1 MRNTQIRLAQRP
13 VGAPD
18 QSTFTVAHSDLREL
32 AEGEVLLAV
41 RWLSLD
47 PYMRGRLSTAKS
59 YAAPVEIGEVMVG
72 STVAQVLQS
81 RYDGLSE
88 GAWVLSY
95 SGWQTYAIEQGRQV
109 RRIDPDHAP
118 VTTALGVL
126 GMPGMTAYWG
136 LLEIGRPQPGET
148 VVVAA
153 ATGPV
158 GSAVGQIARI
168 KGARA
173 VGIAGGPEKCRV
185 LTEEFGF
192 DVAIDHRA
200 PDFAEQLKAAT
211 PDGIDVDFE
220 NVGGQVFSA
229 VERRLNVGARVALCG
244 LVANYNDTAP
254 PPGPDRLPA
263 FLSKVLTRSILVQGF
278 IVDTVKVAKQTD
290 FLTEMPQ
297 WIAEGRLRYR
307 EDVVEGLDNAPAAF
321 AGLLRGDYTGK
332 LLIKVS

>member
-88 GAWVLSY
+88 GDWVLSY

-109 RRIDPDHAP
+109 RRIDHDHAP

-220 NVGGQVFSA
+220 NVGGQVFSG

>member
-88 GAWVLSY
+88 GDWVLSY

-109 RRIDPDHAP
+109 RRIDHDHAP

>member
-1 MRNTQIRLAQRP
+1 MHNTQIRLAQRP

-88 GAWVLSY
+88 GDWVLSY

-220 NVGGQVFSA
+220 NVGGQVFSG

>member
-88 GAWVLSY
+88 GDWVLSY